1 MRELTLLVY
10 CASPALAGRYL
21 LSKRP
26 ILSKSNAY
34 HLATLTV
41 HRSRRLRRLLGFEI
55 TKSKGQIHDIRTFA
69 RISYY
74 HYSIVKRFIQVQKGS
89 IFSIAF
95 LCLRFT
101 VLKL

>member
-1 MRELTLLVY
+1 MRELTLVVY

-26 ILSKSNAY
+26 ILSKLNAY

-55 TKSKGQIHDIRTFA
+55 TKKSQEYIHDIRTFA

-74 HYSIVKRFIQVQKGS
+74 HYSTVKGDMQ
-89 IFSIAF
+89 
-95 LCLRFT
+95 
-101 VLKL
+101 